1 MELLKMKDKLYETR
15 ALPHAA
21 TPRRRTRLPVT
32 NPSAVLPF
40 LVAVLCCAAFHA
52 PPARGQAKPNIA
64 GDVETKKKAS
74 ERATPKP
81 AATKP
86 APEARTNSRRRPYP
100 APRTTPAAVSVPP
113 LEVTFYTGLA
123 DADVYLNTGPSMQKL
138 GRSGSDGR
146 LLTRVPRGVHT
157 VTASRPGS
165 PVQRKQIDV
174 RPGSTTFVFN
184 LSGATQSPFDPNAA
198 AVLTAEDV
206 FRRYLDPKQTDGV
219 TAAEWQL
226 AQAETAAAFAANPLD
241 PQVEAQAL
249 FARGQLAFLRRDY
262 QHAILDFNSS
272 ALRLP
277 ASALAY
283 YGLGNAYLAAGKL
296 GEAARAFQHATELSP
311 QLAMAYKGWGDVLAR
326 QNKNREAL
334 RYYER
339 ARVLGYTS
347 SDTRQ
352 VAARILLKE
361 RRWSEALKEL
371 LEVSKA
377 TPTAEVFVGIGDA
390 YVGLG
395 QPLSAAPAYRRALEL
410 DPKSAAAHYK
420 FGELAYT
427 QREYAAAVESLERA
441 LALDPAGA
449 LIDRGRAR
457 DMASKAAAKARSAR

>member
-1 MELLKMKDKLYETR
+1 MKDTLYETR
-15 ALPHAA
+15 ALTDAA
-21 TPRRRTRLPVT
+21 PPPGRTRPSPL
-32 NPSAVLPF
+32 NPSA
-40 LVAVLCCAAFHA
+40 A
-52 PPARGQAKPNIA
+52 PPLLLTLLLFCVASPAPSARGQAKPNIA
-64 GDVETKKKAS
+64 GDVETKKRVS
-74 ERATPKP
+74 ERAAP
-81 AATKP
+81 KP
-86 APEARTNSRRRPYP
+86 APEGRPNARRRQAPATRQAP
-100 APRTTPAAVSVPP
+100 APAAP
-113 LEVTFYTGLA
+113 LEVVFYTGLA
-123 DADVYLNTGPSMQKL
+123 DSDVYLNVGQSMQKL
-138 GRSGSDGR
+138 GRAGRDGR
-146 LLTRVPRGVHT
+146 LAARLPRGVHN

-184 LSGATQSPFDPNAA
+184 LSAAAPSPFDAPASS
-198 AVLTAEDV
+198 VLTAEDV
-206 FRRYLDPKQTDGV
+206 FRRFLDPKLTDGV

-226 AQAETAAAFAANPLD
+226 AQSETAAAFAANPLD

-262 QHAILDFNSS
+262 QRALLDFNAS

-283 YGLGNAYLAAGKL
+283 YGLGNAYLGAGRL

-311 QLAMAYKGWGDVLAR
+311 ALAMAYKGWGDVLAR

-347 SDTRQ
+347 PDTRQ

-361 RRWSEALKEL
+361 RRWSEALREL

-377 TPTAEVFVGIGDA
+377 APTAEVFVGIGDA

-410 DPKSAAAHYK
+410 DPKSAAAHFKY
-420 FGELAYT
+420 GELAYE
-427 QREYAAAVESLERA
+427 QREYAAAADSLERA
-441 LALDPAGA
+441 LALDPTGA

-457 DMASKAAAKARSAR
+457 DMANKAASKARAAW

>member
-1 MELLKMKDKLYETR
+1 MKDKSRESHT
-15 ALPHAA
+15 LPPAQ
-21 TPRRRTRLPVT
+21 TPRGRTRPSPLKLPAT
-32 NPSAVLPF
+32 LLLVL
-40 LVAVLCCAAFHA
+40 AAF
-52 PPARGQAKPNIA
+52 PAAHGQTKPNIA
-64 GDVETKKKAS
+64 GDVEGGKK

-81 AATKP
+81 SGET
-86 APEARTNSRRRPYP
+86 RP
-100 APRTTPAAVSVPP
+100 APRRKRAPAPRPTPPAAAAVPAP

-123 DADVYLNTGPSMQKL
+123 EADVYLNQSPTGMQKL

-146 LLTRVPRGVHT
+146 LVARLPRGTHT

-165 PVQRKQIDV
+165 RVERRRIDV
-174 RPGSTTFVFN
+174 RPGSTTFVLN
-184 LSGATQSPFDPNAA
+184 LSESNAVPVGSNVA
-198 AVLTAEDV
+198 APVTAGDV

-219 TAAEWQL
+219 TTAEWQL

-241 PQVEAQAL
+241 PQLEAQAL
-249 FARGQLAFLRRDY
+249 FSRGQLAFLRRDFAR
-262 QHAILDFNSS
+262 AIIDFNTA
-272 ALRLP
+272 ALKLP
-277 ASALAY
+277 SSALAY
-283 YGLGNAYLAAGKL
+283 YGLGNSYLGAGRL
-296 GEAARAFQHATELSP
+296 GEAARAYQQAAAISP
-311 QLAMAYKGWGDVLAR
+311 QLAMAYKGSADVLAR

-347 SDTRQ
+347 TATRQ

-361 RRWSEALKEL
+361 RRWAEALREL

-377 TPTAEVFVGIGDA
+377 APTAEVFVGIGDA
-390 YVGLG
+390 YVGLE

-410 DPKSAAAHYK
+410 DPKSAPAHYK
-420 FGELAYT
+420 FGELAYA

-457 DMASKAAAKARSAR
+457 ELAAKAAAKARGSNQD